1 MSKGGGK
8 YIEFN
13 GKSQK
18 IIEWSKEY
26 GIDSS
31 RIVWRMKKGWSIKD
45 VLTKPVRRMPKRLPQ
60 SIRKQK
66 LSMKIRRKNKGNK
79 AV

>member
-1 MSKGGGK
+1 MGKGGGK
-8 YIEFN
+8 YIEFD
-13 GKSQK
+13 GRSQK

-31 RIVWRMKKGWSIKD
+31 RIVWRMKKGWSIED
-45 VLTKPVRRMPKRLPQ
+45 VLTKPVRKMPKRLPH

-66 LSMKIRRKNKGNK
+66 VSMKLKRINKNKKSG
-79 AV
+79 

>member
-18 IIEWSKEY
+18 LIEWSKEY

-66 LSMKIRRKNKGNK
+66 LSMKIRRKNKGKK